1 MAEPSGPNFLSNP
14 LIVFEEG
21 IDRLQKVIETQ
32 KINGSVQVH
41 DTTKT
46 HMRELERDK
55 PTNGKIIT
63 MEFSFG
69 YRQKDLRTN

>member
-1 MAEPSGPNFLSNP
+1 MAEPSCPNFLSNP

-21 IDRLQKVIETQ
+21 IDGLQKVIETQ
-32 KINGSVQVH
+32 KINWSVQVH